1 MYKERKAWTSGILL
15 KKSYSICTRV
25 FNDPKEVAFCVLCAF
40 LHYCGLVVF
49 KEPPYEVAESGYG
62 SFMLPVEVFFRNKE
76 EPRKVLFEYDL
87 VLPNLHDPPINEVR
101 SECLTFQNPSDEFK
115 KKLLMSGAV
124 SAGGGGSNL
133 PIPKKK
139 KHSGEALGGEPPKKK
154 KKKDSSSDSESSSGE
169 ESDNNEVTAVKKE
182 VKDETRITWDA
193 TNLKQLHK
201 QLNAIQDPTQL
212 QEIVNIV
219 ENTQIY
225 QLTATTFDFDL
236 CKLDEATLNKL
247 HTLVES
253 FS

>member
-1 MYKERKAWTSGILL
+1 MKVSRG
-15 KKSYSICTRV
+15 
-25 FNDPKEVAFCVLCAF
+25 PKEVQLALFAHVLCF
-40 LHYCGLVVF
+40 IFYPVF

-62 SFMLPVEVFFRNKE
+62 SFMLPIEVFFRNKE

-101 SECLTFQNPSDEFK
+101 SECLTFQNPSEEFK
-115 KKLLMSGAV
+115 KKLLMAGATG
-124 SAGGGGSNL
+124 ADGGNL
-133 PIPKKK
+133 QIPKKK
-139 KHSGEALGGEPPKKK
+139 KHQGDNTGSEPPKKK
-154 KKKDSSSDSESSSGE
+154 KKKDSSSDSQSSSGE
-169 ESDNNEVTAVKKE
+169 DSEGNEIASTKKGVKE
-182 VKDETRITWDA
+182 ETGITWDA

-201 QLNAIQDPTQL
+201 QLNAVQDPTQL

-219 ENTQIY
+219 ESTQIY
-225 QLTATTFDFDL
+225 QLTASTFDFDL